1 MTKVKI
7 FLVLLGFFL
16 VLMASSCRKFEEY
29 PPEPQ
34 IEYQNFKL
42 LVNPTT
48 GKVEK
53 GRLSISYRDGDGDIG
68 LDQTDTLPPYN
79 ISGDFYYNFVLRFY
93 EKQHGQFVEIPGF
106 FSGRIPP
113 LIPKNQKKSIKGI
126 IEYDLDVVNET
137 SSYDTIQFR
146 VKLIDR
152 ALHIS
157 NEVISPE
164 FVRKLPQ

>member
-1 MTKVKI
+1 MGFI
-7 FLVLLGFFL
+7 LVF
-16 VLMASSCRKFEEY
+16 MATSCRKFEEY

-34 IEYQNFKL
+34 IEFHNFVL

-53 GRLSISYRDGDGDIG
+53 GRLSISYLDGDGDIG
-68 LDQTDTLPPYN
+68 LDQSDTLSPYN

-113 LIPKNQKKSIKGI
+113 LIPKDQKKSIKGI
-126 IEYDLDVVNET
+126 IEYDLDVVDE
-137 SSYDTIQFR
+137 SSLYDTIQFK

-157 NEVISPE
+157 NEVTTPE
-164 FVRKLPQ
+164 FLRKLPQ